1 MDVEIAAILY
11 PQVFQFHELSLRICL
26 HQPPLELLFDQKFS
40 TFASFWN
47 TALGFKNNF
56 SIFPSIFKRSISYSG
71 DMTLHIC
78 QYVKRVSIT
87 NVEITRT
94 IKKNSRWSTHQLR
107 YDAPFF
113 SIREQSRLRP
123 SVLVVNQRFSNFL
136 DDFSCCGRFWPSKT
150 FSILSARPQ
159 SCFNSCK

>member
-94 IKKNSRWSTHQLR
+94 IKKQQMVHPLVKVWCALSFDATAISPTSVSFSRQSTVFEL
-107 YDAPFF
+107 FG
-113 SIREQSRLRP
+113 RL
-123 SVLVVNQRFSNFL
+123 LLLWQ
-136 DDFSCCGRFWPSKT
+136 
-150 FSILSARPQ
+150 ILALQNVQHLECSSAIM
-159 SCFNSCK
+159 F